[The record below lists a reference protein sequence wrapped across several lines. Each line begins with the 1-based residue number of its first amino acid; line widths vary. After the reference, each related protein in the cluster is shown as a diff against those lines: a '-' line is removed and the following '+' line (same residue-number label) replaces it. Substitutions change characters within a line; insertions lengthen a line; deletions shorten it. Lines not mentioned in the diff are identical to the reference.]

1 MAKAYLYHRNTGHI
15 KPLNVDTTFGRA
27 TGDWTFADDDV
38 VSTRHGQFVI
48 KGDQVYLVD
57 LGSTNGTFINRKDLE
72 PQRPVLLHELDEIQ
86 FGGQEFV
93 FTMQAN
99 LGASE
104 IEEKISNKKRDS
116 LLGQV
121 KKTREAKVA
130 ELEDH
135 AKKLLAQKDKW
146 EQLIQQKTDSLNNAK
161 QAYMEKNKLIKE
173 NETRAQSLEQNM
185 AGEQK
190 KIEDAK
196 IPHYQKQTALLD
208 KLKLLEMANAEP
220 DKQTQ
225 LRQELKVVEQ
235 NLSKLEGQKLNLP
248 NLLKEYKSQV
258 VKLTADAAGLKLAL
272 EETQNDY
279 NKTISQAEAKNLE
292 IHDQITQLHDQL
304 EKARTAL
311 KSV

>member
-1 MAKAYLYHRNTGHI
+1 
-15 KPLNVDTTFGRA
+15 
-27 TGDWTFADDDV
+27 
-38 VSTRHGQFVI
+38 
-48 KGDQVYLVD
+48 
-57 LGSTNGTFINRKDLE
+57 
-72 PQRPVLLHELDEIQ
+72 
-86 FGGQEFV
+86 
-93 FTMQAN
+93 
-99 LGASE
+99 
-104 IEEKISNKKRDS
+104 
-116 LLGQV
+116 
-121 KKTREAKVA
+121 
-130 ELEDH
+130 
-135 AKKLLAQKDKW
+135 
-146 EQLIQQKTDSLNNAK
+146 
-161 QAYMEKNKLIKE
+161 
-173 NETRAQSLEQNM
+173 
-185 AGEQK
+185 
-190 KIEDAK
+190 
-196 IPHYQKQTALLD
+196 
-208 KLKLLEMANAEP
+208 MANAEP